1 MKQPKEEGAKAE
13 KKKKKEND
21 SDPKYPS
28 SAIPGPGGVVA
39 KGVEE
44 KRKQCVHVIRIRDE

>member
-1 MKQPKEEGAKAE
+1 MKQPEEGAKAE

-28 SAIPGPGGVVA
+28 SAIPGPGGIVA